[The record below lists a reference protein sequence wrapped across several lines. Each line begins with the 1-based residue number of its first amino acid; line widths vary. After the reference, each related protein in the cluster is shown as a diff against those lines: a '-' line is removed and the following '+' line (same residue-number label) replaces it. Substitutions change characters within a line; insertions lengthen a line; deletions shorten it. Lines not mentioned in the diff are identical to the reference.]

1 MKSRIHNN
9 TDGAK
14 DMGTYLELPL
24 QQFLKQMPQYAYVI
38 LNTPLDVNDE
48 NYIVR
53 FKFQKNGKPLIEV
66 GYPEDVEW
74 KIGEPDK
81 SKKPSYPSMF

>member
-9 TDGAK
+9 IDGAK

-24 QQFLKQMPQYAYVI
+24 QQFLIQMPQYAYAI
-38 LNTPLDVNDE
+38 ENAPIDVKDT

-53 FKFQKNGKPLIEV
+53 FQFQKNGNPLIEV

-81 SKKPSYPSMF
+81 SKPPSYPSSI

>member
-24 QQFLKQMPQYAYVI
+24 QQFLKQMPQYAYI
-38 LNTPLDVNDE
+38 IENTLIDVNDT